1 MDTLRQIAY
10 HPLGPFPVL
19 FYLGIL
25 SYAGL
30 LATATVMV
38 LTRRKIVRIPF
49 KYHHWLGYMTVALA
63 TFHGLLAMSV
73 YL

>member
-1 MDTLRQIAY
+1 MDLLREIAY
-10 HPLGPFPVL
+10 YPLGAFPVL

-30 LATATVMV
+30 LATSLVMV

-49 KYHHWLGYMTVALA
+49 KYHHWLAYVTVLLA
-63 TFHGLLAMSV
+63 TFHGLLAIAAYV
-73 YL
+73 